1 MTCERSRKNFR
12 ERSALIPDFFRGGLS
27 PAAQAARIGSR
38 STPRKPALCSLRPA
52 KHTEPSAEQ
61 CSAGG
66 FCAQAVFLA
75 SRLLRLPFSR
85 PVSGLL
91 SRLLPQTLR
100 VAASAI
106 QPFSRP
112 PRAARPTFRAV
123 RFLTDH
129 PAGNGRIYT
138 GPPRCW
144 RKGRKKGLPLTRQS
158 FLYGGDWQNS
168 AVGSPMQSAYFAA
181 ALFFCL
187 LMVEIPSMASTMA
200 RMTSSTPRIA

>member
-1 MTCERSRKNFR
+1 MFRPPAAERAGRPFPNRPRSNARRPAVPFSETQCQNAWRSKPFAEPALPAGCLSLVRRCVLCCRPCSVCFSSDRLNCRGVFSRR
-12 ERSALIPDFFRGGLS
+12 AVHSALRRPVCG
-27 PAAQAARIGSR
+27 AAGAMRAAS
-38 STPRKPALCSLRPA
+38 
-52 KHTEPSAEQ
+52 
-61 CSAGG
+61 
-66 FCAQAVFLA
+66 
-75 SRLLRLPFSR
+75 LLR
-85 PVSGLL
+85 
-91 SRLLPQTLR
+91 
-100 VAASAI
+100 
-106 QPFSRP
+106 RP
-112 PRAARPTFRAV
+112 PRAARLTSRAV

-144 RKGRKKGLPLTRQS
+144 RKGRKKGLPLSRQS